1 VRPPDV
7 VNQDVTDVDFVL
19 FEASGNYTFDVWF
32 GGRPA
37 GETGTVWLEATDEI
51 RGRPRTWPG

>member
-1 VRPPDV
+1 M
-7 VNQDVTDVDFVL
+7 NQDVTDVDFVL